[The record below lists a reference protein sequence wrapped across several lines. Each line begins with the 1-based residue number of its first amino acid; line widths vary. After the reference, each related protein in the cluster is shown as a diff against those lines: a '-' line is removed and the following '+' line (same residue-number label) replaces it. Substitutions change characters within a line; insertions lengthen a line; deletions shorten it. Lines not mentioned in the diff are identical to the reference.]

1 MNFTDNI
8 NYLTTKNV
16 ENKLTKKQSSPK
28 RLVTLFKFCKVIQKA
43 FDFKTE
49 KSVENI
55 IKKWYKILKKECN
68 IGKKL
73 EYAHTDNI
81 YEANRINYR
90 EIIKIINLSKITK
103 ILIKPEIGFIFSITL
118 VYSTFVFEQTAI
130 DLTLENIYDI
140 FSNNIKKEYSKS
152 KFIQNYFEMGTSK
165 EVQNILY
172 NKNI

>member
-1 MNFTDNI
+1 M
-8 NYLTTKNV
+8 
-16 ENKLTKKQSSPK
+16 
-28 RLVTLFKFCKVIQKA
+28 
-43 FDFKTE
+43 
-49 KSVENI
+49 
-55 IKKWYKILKKECN
+55 
-68 IGKKL
+68 
-73 EYAHTDNI
+73 
-81 YEANRINYR
+81 
-90 EIIKIINLSKITK
+90 
-103 ILIKPEIGFIFSITL
+103 KPEIGFIFSITL